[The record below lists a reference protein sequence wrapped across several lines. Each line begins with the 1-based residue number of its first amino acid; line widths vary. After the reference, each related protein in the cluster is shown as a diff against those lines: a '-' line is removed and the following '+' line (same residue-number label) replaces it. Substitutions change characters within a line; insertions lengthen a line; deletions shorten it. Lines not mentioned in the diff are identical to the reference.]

1 MYEWERRITAMQ
13 WYDEKRSQ
21 QRNLCSFAFTYGQ
34 IVEQT
39 IFSRI
44 TDRTTPQQLEV
55 ALQTLEEL
63 CQRLERQMD
72 WSHYPAYHGVHSCLR
87 DVYTDAEYRLK
98 NLAIMHQQASPF
110 QRMVTNQGIIVDL
123 AEHLETSTDE
133 TELGTDDSPSA
144 KGNGS

>member
-1 MYEWERRITAMQ
+1 MQ

-21 QRNLCSFAFTYGQ
+21 QRNLCSVAFTYAQ
-34 IVEQT
+34 IIQQT

-55 ALQTLEEL
+55 ALHSLRELRKQLED
-63 CQRLERQMD
+63 QMD
-72 WSHYPAYHGVHSCLR
+72 WSHYPASQGLHSCLR

-110 QRMVTNQGIIVDL
+110 QRVITNQGIIVDI

-133 TELGTDDSPSA
+133 TDLGTDDSPFTTE
-144 KGNGS
+144 NGR